1 MKTLDEIQ
9 LSEKE
14 REILHKIRAAVTAIL
29 PDATV
34 IFYGS
39 RARGDAR
46 EYSDWD
52 ILVLTETVD
61 WKIERKVFSALY
73 GVELDEDIIINVLVI
88 ARDDWEYKRY
98 DGHPMK
104 KNVEKEGVM
113 VA

>member
-1 MKTLDEIQ
+1 MKTMDEIR
-9 LSEKE
+9 LSDRE
-14 REILHKIRAAVTAIL
+14 REILRKIRDAVRSEL

-39 RARGDAR
+39 RARGDA
-46 EYSDWD
+46 EEDSDWD
-52 ILVLTETVD
+52 VLALTETVD
-61 WKIERKVFSALY
+61 WRIENKVFSALY
-73 GVELDEDIIINVLVI
+73 RVELEEDIIIGVLVI
-88 ARDDWEYKRY
+88 ARDDWEYKIY

>member
-1 MKTLDEIQ
+1 MKKIDEAA
-9 LSEKE
+9 LSDRE
-14 REILHKIRAAVTAIL
+14 RRILRKILEAARSAL

-61 WKIERKVFSALY
+61 WKIEQKVFSALY
-73 GVELDEDIIINVLVI
+73 RVELDEDIIIGLLVI
-88 ARDDWEYKRY
+88 PRDDWDFKLFK
-98 DGHPMK
+98 DHPIHR
-104 KNVEKEGVM
+104 NIEEEGVL